1 MQTIINNILT
11 KDYLHLTFKERQL
24 VIDYFRS
31 LVNKEFE
38 DFKKGILKKEKAEI
52 FEKSYLIETYD
63 NIRTRL
69 IGLSF
74 FTIAKLLKYQKNGFI
89 DYMYNADVNDGIFDY
104 YDSIESKI
112 IKEIPRIKQQNEK
125 KIA

>member
-24 VIDYFRS
+24 VIDYFRF

-38 DFKKGILKKEKAEI
+38 DFKKGILKKEKTEI

-112 IKEIPRIKQQNEK
+112 IKEIPKMKRQNEK

>member
-38 DFKKGILKKEKAEI
+38 DFKKGILKKEKTEI

>member
-24 VIDYFRS
+24 VIDYFRF

-38 DFKKGILKKEKAEI
+38 DFKKGILKKEKTEI

>member
-24 VIDYFRS
+24 VIDYFRF

-38 DFKKGILKKEKAEI
+38 DFKKGILKKEKTEI
-52 FEKSYLIETYD
+52 FEKSYLIKTYD
-63 NIRTRL
+63 NRL

-112 IKEIPRIKQQNEK
+112 IKKIPRIKQQNEK

>member
-112 IKEIPRIKQQNEK
+112 IKEIPKMKRQNEK

>member
-24 VIDYFRS
+24 VIDYFRF

-38 DFKKGILKKEKAEI
+38 DLKKGILKKEKTEI

>member
-38 DFKKGILKKEKAEI
+38 DFKKGILKKEKTEI

-112 IKEIPRIKQQNEK
+112 IKEIPKMKQQNEK

>member
-24 VIDYFRS
+24 VIDYFRF

-38 DFKKGILKKEKAEI
+38 DFKKGILKKEKTEI
-52 FEKSYLIETYD
+52 FEKSYLIKTYD

-112 IKEIPRIKQQNEK
+112 IKKIPRIKQQNEK

>member
-11 KDYLHLTFKERQL
+11 KHYLHLTFKERQL
-24 VIDYFRS
+24 VIDYFRF

-38 DFKKGILKKEKAEI
+38 DFKKGILKKEKTEI

-112 IKEIPRIKQQNEK
+112 IKEIPRIKQQNGK

>member
-24 VIDYFRS
+24 VIDYFRF

-38 DFKKGILKKEKAEI
+38 DFKKGILKKEKTEI

-74 FTIAKLLKYQKNGFI
+74 FTISN
-89 DYMYNADVNDGIFDY
+89 N
-104 YDSIESKI
+104 
-112 IKEIPRIKQQNEK
+112 K
-125 KIA
+125 KRPTQYE